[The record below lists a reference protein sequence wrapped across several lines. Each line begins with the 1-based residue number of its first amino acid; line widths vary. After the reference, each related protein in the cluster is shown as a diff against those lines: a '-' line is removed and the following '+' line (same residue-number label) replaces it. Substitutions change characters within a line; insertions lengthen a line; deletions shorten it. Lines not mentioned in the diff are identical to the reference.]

1 MQQPMADLSDD
12 ELLAELGVEIE
23 AKTQSSR
30 TPLEERIIAGFE
42 DIVRFYDANGRAPQ
56 HGEERDIFERLYAV
70 RLDQIRKLP
79 NARELLGASD
89 AHGLLDA
96 KNTDTVF
103 ASHTLDD
110 DALLAELGIES
121 EEENDLTTLRHV
133 KPRAEVRA
141 AEEVAQRDVC
151 KDFAT
156 FAPLFE
162 RVKHELETG
171 TRTARNF
178 VKDSGFSQADI
189 KKGQFFILG
198 GQIVYIAEVGEEFKA
213 PNDQFD
219 ARLRVIYSNKTES
232 NILRRSLQRA
242 LYKDEG
248 GRRITEPDIG
258 PLFGNQA
265 GDGDTESGTIYVL
278 RSKSDHPTI
287 SANRD
292 VIHKI
297 GVTGGKVETR
307 IANAKVDATFLL
319 ADVEVIATYELYN
332 INRTK
337 LENLI
342 HRFFAAARVDIQIND
357 RFGNPVRPQEWF
369 LVPLQTI
376 DEAVKAIQDGT
387 LGKLKYDT
395 ASARLVRGD

>member
-1 MQQPMADLSDD
+1 MSDLSDD
-12 ELLAELGVEIE
+12 ELLAELGVEID
-23 AKTQSSR
+23 AQTHSSR

-42 DIVRFYDANGRAPQ
+42 DIVRFFEANGRAPQ

-70 RLDQIRKLP
+70 RLDKIRKLP

-96 KNTDTVF
+96 TNTDMVSTD
-103 ASHTLDD
+103 STLDD

-141 AEEVAQRDVC
+141 AETIASRSKC
-151 KDFAT
+151 NDFER
-156 FAPLFE
+156 FKPLFQE
-162 RVKHELETG
+162 VRRDLQTGVRQTRPFELKSEIDPG
-171 TRTARNF
+171 R
-178 VKDSGFSQADI
+178 
-189 KKGQFFILG
+189 FFIVG
-198 GQIVYIAEVGEEFKA
+198 GQTAYVAEKGEVFS
-213 PNDQFD
+213 NDQGRRD
-219 ARLRVIYSNKTES
+219 ARLRVIFDNGTES
-232 NILRRSLQRA
+232 GMLMRSLQRA
-242 LYKDEG
+242 LHNDDA
-248 GRRITEPDIG
+248 GRRITDPDVG

-278 RSKSDHPTI
+278 RSKSDHPAI

-395 ASARLVRGD
+395 ASARLVRGE